1 MALRINF
8 SYPEEMCGIEI
19 FSIKAEVCS
28 VGTTLI
34 GFNLNWLNWLH
45 FFILVGGPLFLIG
58 CIIFLSPFLDAMR
71 IFMSTVCLL
80 AQLHPGILC
89 LQDSFL

>member
-34 GFNLNWLNWLH
+34 GFNLN
-45 FFILVGGPLFLIG
+45 
-58 CIIFLSPFLDAMR
+58 
-71 IFMSTVCLL
+71 
-80 AQLHPGILC
+80 
-89 LQDSFL
+89 